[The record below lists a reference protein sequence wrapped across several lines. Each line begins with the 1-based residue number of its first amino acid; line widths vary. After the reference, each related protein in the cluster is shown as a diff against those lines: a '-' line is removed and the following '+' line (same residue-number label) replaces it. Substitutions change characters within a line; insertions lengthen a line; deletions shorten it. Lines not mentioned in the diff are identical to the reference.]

1 MYMTAK
7 GVAIR
12 VLLYAVYICC
22 LLMYMMFHGSQYD
35 WMEPSSIVPH
45 IEDRSNTRGDI
56 RTMTVLVA
64 LFVQFLIF
72 ISCTRKESVGTAIIL
87 ALIFAVYW

>member
-1 MYMTAK
+1 MTAK
-7 GVAIR
+7 GVFIR
-12 VLLYAVYICC
+12 VLLYAVYVSC

-56 RTMTVLVA
+56 RIMTVIIA
-64 LFVQFLIF
+64 FFVQFLIF
-72 ISCTRKESVGTAIIL
+72 ISCTRKESVVTAAIL